1 MAGVSSDRREKGRA
15 RPGAVWTSIGND
27 KLGQGWRGQARE
39 RRSTN
44 GAGED
49 EHGSWCSCSRQ
60 WRASMAD
67 RESQWT
73 KRKKMRWGS
82 GQIETNRHVVQPV
95 AVVGTFSISTMYP
108 LRSFT
113 KMVNLASR
121 CTILLNLDLVDLDRL
136 SNFFG
141 GAELFL
147 VNLELVNLY
156 RSKPIQKYFF

>member
-1 MAGVSSDRREKGRA
+1 
-15 RPGAVWTSIGND
+15 
-27 KLGQGWRGQARE
+27 
-39 RRSTN
+39 
-44 GAGED
+44 
-49 EHGSWCSCSRQ
+49 
-60 WRASMAD
+60 MAD